1 MFDRIGEKN
10 HYGNE
15 NLVRGFSC
23 SIPKTDGGKTPEVV
37 GLENPPRAA
46 QGAAQEDLG
55 NGTASGHRRNGDG
68 FYGFGASAARRFR
81 TASAVWR
88 RREEAEGSAETA
100 AAVSAR
106 VERLKG

>member
-1 MFDRIGEKN
+1 MVDE
-10 HYGNE
+10 
-15 NLVRGFSC
+15 
-23 SIPKTDGGKTPEVV
+23 V

-68 FYGFGASAARRFR
+68 FYGFGASVARRFR

-106 VERLKG
+106 VERLRG